1 MIWECYSAT
10 ACECEGDF
18 AENQETGSFQCYG
31 IEYLSPKVKYW
42 THERK
47 SNSDV
52 PIAQRWRELVT
63 EYCKLQI
70 TYETDRLV
78 AIGGIASNFQQARG
92 KETYLA
98 GLWSG
103 SLLADLLWNPVVT
116 AKSRRSHEYVAPSW
130 SWASAG
136 GCNPWYPL
144 LPSNVEP
151 YDDTALMRVI
161 EASCEYV
168 NKHPFSLCTDG
179 RLYIQGRVFRGMLA
193 RRELLGGPVPTDVCF
208 YSIEKEGKTL
218 STPKE
223 YTISVKLDDPAIL
236 ENSPQSPYQVQLQ
249 TQPLR
254 KTNGYDRVDPSR
266 LCEEAGFLS
275 SYINKLA
282 KGGWLYYETW
292 DEQQVAE
299 LFLLDEV
306 FLLPVLDRISP
317 SGARGDCHYLLL
329 KPVDKRTSVYVRI
342 GVATRSLN
350 GLEKGEI
357 EEIRGFGREDKIVI
371 V

>member
-1 MIWECYSAT
+1 M
-10 ACECEGDF
+10 
-18 AENQETGSFQCYG
+18 
-31 IEYLSPKVKYW
+31 
-42 THERK
+42 
-47 SNSDV
+47 
-52 PIAQRWRELVT
+52 
-63 EYCKLQI
+63 
-70 TYETDRLV
+70 
-78 AIGGIASNFQQARG
+78 
-92 KETYLA
+92 
-98 GLWSG
+98 
-103 SLLADLLWNPVVT
+103 
-116 AKSRRSHEYVAPSW
+116 
-130 SWASAG
+130 
-136 GCNPWYPL
+136 
-144 LPSNVEP
+144 
-151 YDDTALMRVI
+151 
-161 EASCEYV
+161 
-168 NKHPFSLCTDG
+168 
-179 RLYIQGRVFRGMLA
+179 
-193 RRELLGGPVPTDVCF
+193 
-208 YSIEKEGKTL
+208 
-218 STPKE
+218 
-223 YTISVKLDDPAIL
+223 